1 MELSQLLII
10 LFSLLLVLWYIGANM
25 FNRRRGIATF
35 NWLKRGLQAYG
46 KIKEAQWLGTSGT
59 GAKLSVEK
67 ANQPFR
73 KIEAGY
79 LLETREIL
87 PWWLFM
93 HITGRRDE
101 LALTAWLR
109 SAPKHEVEVG
119 RINDQDFKELASTN
133 NQFSKLPAPD
143 GFIILCTKPELSP
156 DLQQLS
162 AFLVEMGPS
171 VQRIS
176 LRKKAPHLVFKA
188 RVKPMIG
195 SSPDTFLSALETW
208 LQL

>member
-59 GAKLSVEK
+59 GAKLVVEK

-87 PWWLFM
+87 PWWLFT
-93 HITGRRDE
+93 HLAGRRDE
-101 LALTAWLR
+101 IGVTVWLR
-109 SAPKHEVEVG
+109 SAPKQEIEIG
-119 RINDQDFKELASTN
+119 RVNDRDFKELTTTN
-133 NQFSKLPAPD
+133 NPFSELPAPD
-143 GFIILCTKPELSP
+143 GFIILGTKTEASAE
-156 DLQQLS
+156 LQQLG
-162 AFLVEMGPS
+162 AFLVEMGPA

-176 LRKKAPHLVFKA
+176 LRKKAPHLVIKA
-188 RVKPMIG
+188 RVKPLIG
-195 SSPDTFLSALETW
+195 SAPDAFFSKLLTW